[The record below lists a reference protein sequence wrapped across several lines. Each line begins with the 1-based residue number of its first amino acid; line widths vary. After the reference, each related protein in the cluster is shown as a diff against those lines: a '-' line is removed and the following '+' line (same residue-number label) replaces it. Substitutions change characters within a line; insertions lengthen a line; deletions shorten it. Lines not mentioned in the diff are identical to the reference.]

1 MRRTF
6 TILFLFFSAVALDA
20 QVLEPVTWSFRSE
33 KTGDNTF
40 DLVMT
45 ADLEDNWH
53 LYAMDIEEGGPIATS
68 FTFEP
73 GNGYMLSGKTVE
85 VTKPEVKFDNS
96 FGMNIGMHS
105 GTAEFRQKVTVTGSP
120 VTVKGYVTFMSCD
133 DKQCL
138 PPRDVEFAFEL
149 RGGVAAAAKPAD
161 EKITATQEADAG
173 TDDAT
178 TAGTDAATTAGTEA
192 TTGTATG
199 VETDAEASSTVAEL
213 KTAESADDISFA
225 EGQTEPVTATDTTSG
240 KQGKGF
246 LKFFLLSMLAG
257 LAGILTPCVFPMIPM
272 TVAFF
277 SQGSGKKGSAV
288 GKALFF
294 GLTIVILYSLLGIIV
309 SLTSAGAG
317 FANTLSTH
325 WIPNVIFF
333 LLFLVFAASFF
344 GAFEIVLPAKW
355 VSSSDSKVDRG
366 GALATFFLGVTTVL
380 VSFSCTGP
388 IVGALLVEAASG
400 DVLRPTI
407 GMFGFGLAFALPF
420 TLFALFPSWMNKM
433 PKSGGWLNSVKV
445 VLGFI
450 ILAFSLKFASTIDTV
465 YNLGILSRDI
475 YLAIWIVLFVLLGIY
490 LMGKIKFSHDSD
502 VPHIGVFRL
511 VLIIASFTFALYLVP
526 GLFGAPLTRI
536 SALLPPRETSGFN
549 LIKAISENRGA
560 TAPGAIA
567 PGAMGTAGA
576 AICGTPKYSDFL
588 HFEYGL
594 QGYFDLEEG
603 LACAKQLNKPVL
615 IDFKGHACANCKEM
629 DARVWS
635 DPEVQRR
642 IRENFVLVGLYVDD
656 RTKLPD
662 NEVFVSKVDG
672 KEKKTM
678 GKKNEDIEI
687 SMFNTNT
694 LPLYAIVDPSG
705 KPLIETR
712 GTDFDIQAYIDWLD
726 RGADTFQ
733 NR

>member
-1 MRRTF
+1 MNVEMTNRRSLIF
-6 TILFLFFSAVALDA
+6 AALLLIPFSIVNA
-20 QVLEPVTWSFRSE
+20 QVLEPVTWSFKSE
-33 KTGDNTF
+33 KTADSSYEI
-40 DLVMT
+40 VMT
-45 ADLEDNWH
+45 AAIDDTWH
-53 LYAMDIEEGGPIATS
+53 LYAMDLPEGGPIATS

-73 GNGYMLSGKTVE
+73 SQAYILEGKPVAVNE
-85 VTKPEVKFDNS
+85 PEVKFDNS
-96 FGMNIGMHS
+96 FGMDIGMHS
-105 GTAEFRQKVTVTGSP
+105 GNTEFRQKITVKELPVTVT
-120 VTVKGYVTFMSCD
+120 GYVTFMSCD
-133 DKQCL
+133 DSQCL
-138 PPRDVEFAFEL
+138 PPRDVEFTVAISDEDEASL
-149 RGGVAAAAKPAD
+149 QTAGASVSGAAAPA
-161 EKITATQEADAG
+161 EQPK
-173 TDDAT
+173 
-178 TAGTDAATTAGTEA
+178 
-192 TTGTATG
+192 
-199 VETDAEASSTVAEL
+199 
-213 KTAESADDISFA
+213 
-225 EGQTEPVTATDTTSG
+225 
-240 KQGKGF
+240 KGF

-257 LAGILTPCVFPMIPM
+257 FAGILTPCVFPMIPM

-294 GLTIVILYSLLGIIV
+294 GLTIVMLYSLLGIIV

-344 GAFEIVLPAKW
+344 GAFEILLPAKW

-420 TLFALFPSWMNKM
+420 TLFALFPSWMSKM

-450 ILAFSLKFASTIDTV
+450 ILAFSLKFASTVDTV

-490 LMGKIKFSHDSD
+490 LMGKIKFPHDSD

-549 LIKAISENRGA
+549 LIKAISENRGTA
-560 TAPGAIA
+560 VPGAFAPGTM
-567 PGAMGTAGA
+567 GAGGA

-603 LACAKQLNKPVL
+603 LACAAQLNKPVL

-642 IRENFVLVGLYVDD
+642 IRENFVLVALYVDD
-656 RTKLPD
+656 RTKLPE
-662 NEVFVSKVDG
+662 NEIFVSKVDG

-726 RGADTFQ
+726 RGAEAFRNQ
-733 NR
+733 

>member
-1 MRRTF
+1 MRRTL
-6 TILFLFFSAVALDA
+6 TFLLLLFSAVTLNS

-45 ADLEDNWH
+45 AELEKDWH
-53 LYAMDIEEGGPIATS
+53 LYAMDIEAGGPIPTS

-73 GNGYMLSGKTVE
+73 GNGYTLNGKVVE
-85 VTKPEVKFDNS
+85 VTKPEVKYDNS
-96 FGMNIGMHS
+96 FSMNIGMHS
-105 GTAEFRQKVTVTGSP
+105 GKAEFRQKVTASQLP

-138 PPRDVEFAFEL
+138 SPRDAEFALEL
-149 RGGVAAAAKPAD
+149 KGTLASAAAEGSQAIAAGAAGETLQQVDSGNLELTTVQSGPGLQVAATEVPVDKPRR
-161 EKITATQEADAG
+161 
-173 TDDAT
+173 
-178 TAGTDAATTAGTEA
+178 
-192 TTGTATG
+192 
-199 VETDAEASSTVAEL
+199 
-213 KTAESADDISFA
+213 
-225 EGQTEPVTATDTTSG
+225 
-240 KQGKGF
+240 GF
-246 LKFFLLSMLAG
+246 LRFFLLSVLAG
-257 LAGILTPCVFPMIPM
+257 FAGVLTPCVFPMIPM

-277 SQGSGKKGSAV
+277 SQGSEKKGSAI
-288 GKALFF
+288 GKALVF
-294 GLTIVILYSLLGIIV
+294 GFTIVLLYSLLGIIV

-325 WIPNVIFF
+325 WIPNLLFF

-344 GAFEIVLPAKW
+344 GAFEIVMPARW
-355 VSSSDSKVDRG
+355 VSSTDSKVDRG
-366 GALATFFLGVTTVL
+366 GALAAFFLGLTTVL

-450 ILAFSLKFASTIDTV
+450 ILAFSLKFASVIDTV
-465 YNLGILSRDI
+465 YGLGILSRDI
-475 YLAIWIVLFVLLGIY
+475 YLAIWIVLFFLMGLY

-502 VPHIGVFRL
+502 VPHIGIFRL
-511 VLIIASFTFALYLVP
+511 VLIIASFTFAIYLVP

-549 LIKAISENRGA
+549 LLKAISENRGG
-560 TAPGAIA
+560 GAVVTTT
-567 PGAMGTAGA
+567 GGS
-576 AICGTPKYSDFL
+576 AICRTPKYSDFL

-594 QGYFDLEEG
+594 EGYFDLEEG

-712 GTDFDIQAYIDWLD
+712 GTDFDILAYLEWLD
-726 RGADTFQ
+726 RGVEAFRNQ
-733 NR
+733 